1 MITNER
7 DIMID
12 IETLATGP
20 NAVILTIGALRFNP
34 FVDDSVR
41 TVKDMETFYCRIDPA
56 SFDWP
61 DAEINDDTL
70 KWWSKQ
76 PPEIQHEAFGEGVHR
91 LTIREALTELFAF
104 CRPLDRVWA
113 NGPAFDI
120 VIIESAA
127 KKLNL
132 QLPWN
137 FWQARD
143 CRTVYRMLPE
153 RDARSNNHNALDDCY
168 LQTLKLQKTL
178 KHFNIKRMD

>member
-7 DIMID
+7 DVMID

-34 FVDDSVR
+34 YVDDSVR
-41 TVKDMETFYCRIDPA
+41 SVHDMETFYCRIDPE

-61 DAEINDDTL
+61 EAEINEDTL

-76 PPEIQHEAFGEGVHR
+76 PPEIQHEAFGEGVTR
-91 LTIREALTELFAF
+91 LHIREALEQLFDF

-120 VIIESAA
+120 VILESAA
-127 KKLNL
+127 KRLNI
-132 QLPWN
+132 QLPWS

-143 CRTVYRMLPE
+143 CRTVFRMLPQK
-153 RDARSNNHNALDDCY
+153 DARSNNHNALDDCY
-168 LQTLKLQKTL
+168 LQTLKLQKAL
-178 KHFNIKRMD
+178 KFLNVQKMD